1 VAPGVQ
7 GVVTLGQGPLA
18 WRCVCYS
25 CGVLFILGCG
35 ERVMLLSLLEFAEQF
50 LYPLPIGG
58 VVGRVIFLHG
68 EHLLLED
75 GGL

>member
-1 VAPGVQ
+1 ML
-7 GVVTLGQGPLA
+7 VTTK
-18 WRCVCYS
+18 
-25 CGVLFILGCG
+25 
-35 ERVMLLSLLEFAEQF
+35 LEFIKEF

-68 EHLLLED
+68 EHLLFVD

>member
-1 VAPGVQ
+1 ML
-7 GVVTLGQGPLA
+7 VTT
-18 WRCVCYS
+18 
-25 CGVLFILGCG
+25 
-35 ERVMLLSLLEFAEQF
+35 LLEFAEEF

-75 GGL
+75 GGLGELVKAPLLSVLISLV

>member
-1 VAPGVQ
+1 
-7 GVVTLGQGPLA
+7 
-18 WRCVCYS
+18 
-25 CGVLFILGCG
+25 
-35 ERVMLLSLLEFAEQF
+35 MLLTTLLEFAEEF

-75 GGL
+75 GGLGELVKAPLLSVLISLV

>member
-1 VAPGVQ
+1 ML
-7 GVVTLGQGPLA
+7 VTT
-18 WRCVCYS
+18 
-25 CGVLFILGCG
+25 
-35 ERVMLLSLLEFAEQF
+35 LLEFAEEF
-50 LYPLPIGG
+50 LYPLPISG